1 MANSAQARK
10 RARQAVKHRTHNMAL
25 RSRMRTYVKRTRAA
39 IASGDKEKATAA
51 FREVQSVLD
60 SSVGKGLIH
69 ANKAAR
75 QKSRMN
81 AQIKAM

>member
-1 MANSAQARK
+1 MANIASARK
-10 RARQAVKHRTHNMAL
+10 RARQAVNRREHNMAL
-25 RSRMRTYVKRTRAA
+25 RSRMRTYVKKVEYA
-39 IASGDKEKATAA
+39 INAGDKDAANEAYQAAKA
-51 FREVQSVLD
+51 VLD

-81 AQIKAM
+81 AHIKAM

>member
-10 RARQAVKHRTHNMAL
+10 RARQAVKHRAHNMAL
-25 RSRMRTYVKRTRAA
+25 RSRMRTFVKRTRAA

-60 SSVGKGLIH
+60 SSVSKGLIH

-81 AQIKAM
+81 AQIKSM

>member
-10 RARQAVKHRTHNMAL
+10 RARQAVKHRAHNMAL

-39 IASGDKEKATAA
+39 IAAGDKEKATEA
-51 FREVQSVLD
+51 FRDVQSALD
-60 SSVGKGLIH
+60 SSVGKGLLH

-75 QKSRMN
+75 HKSRMS
-81 AQIKAM
+81 AQIKAL